1 MSGRKKPTKDKL
13 IGQIVIDV
21 YEDDFT
27 VNASPTIDLETVYLV
42 AYGMLEYIE
51 ELAEKLDDMPT
62 TMLQ

>member
-1 MSGRKKPTKDKL
+1 MLKKPTKDKVV
-13 IGQIVIDV
+13 GQIVIDV

-27 VNASPTIDLETVYLV
+27 VNASPTIDLEIVYLV

-51 ELAEKLDDMPT
+51 ELAEELDEMPT